1 MIAQQVAKKYAG
13 ALFRLASERNLV
25 ESAWKQFNDLA
36 QYLEK
41 DRSFLDFMAAPQV
54 PDQNKERMITQAFAG
69 LFEKPFF
76 NFLMVLMRKRRITY
90 LIEIIEEYDR
100 LVRAEKGIAK
110 ATCITTTGLSDTERD
125 KIIEKLTAKTSLKI
139 ELEDKV
145 DKSIIGGMIII
156 LHNQIIDGSIRYG
169 LSTLKNRLMQVKVH

>member
-13 ALFRLASERNLV
+13 ALFRLASERNMMDL
-25 ESAWKQFNDLA
+25 AWKQFNDLA
-36 QYLEK
+36 EYLEK
-41 DRSFLDFMAAPQV
+41 DDTFLDFMAAPQV

-76 NFLMVLMRKRRITY
+76 NFMMVLVRKRRITY

-110 ATCITTTGLSDTERD
+110 ATCITTTGLSDSERG
-125 KIIEKLTAKTSLKI
+125 KVIEKLATKTSLKI
-139 ELEDKV
+139 ELEEKV

-156 LHNQIIDGSIRYG
+156 FHNQIIDGSIRYG
-169 LSTLKNRLMQVKVH
+169 LRRLKNKLMQVKVH